1 MTATIALLIR
11 EFRRFYRDRS
21 RIIGTLITPLV
32 LFAFIA
38 GGFSGVAPIA
48 AGERLSSYLLPGT
61 LALSVMMTAI
71 FSTISIIDDRKAGF
85 LQSVLV
91 APVSAPALIASKVL
105 AGALLSAIQA
115 TLVLVPLALMDL
127 TFDLLLLPRTL
138 LTLTMTG
145 AALTAL
151 GFALAWFNETTQGYH
166 GMMNGLL
173 MPMWALSGSLFPA
186 EGAAPVLKAIIV
198 FNPLTPFVSLIRSAL
213 RTGAIPLEQ
222 WLRPLPWMV
231 VFLLLAFFATRR
243 TARAVST

>member
-1 MTATIALLIR
+1 MTATSALFIR
-11 EFRRFYRDRS
+11 EIRRFYRDRS
-21 RIIGTLITPLV
+21 RIIGTLVTPLV

-38 GGFSGVAPIA
+38 GGFSGVAPTA

-91 APVSAPALIASKVL
+91 APVSGPALIAAKVL
-105 AGALLSAIQA
+105 AGAVLSAIQA
-115 TLVLVPLALMDL
+115 TIVLVPLALIDS
-127 TFDLLLLPRTL
+127 TFDLFLLPRAL

-151 GFALAWFNETTQGYH
+151 GFALAWFSETTQGYH

-186 EGAAPVLKAIIV
+186 EGAASVLSAIIR
-198 FNPLTPFVSLIRSAL
+198 FNPLTPFVSLIRAAL
-213 RTGAIPLEQ
+213 HSGAIPLVQ
-222 WLRPLPWMV
+222 WLAPLPWIA
-231 VFLLLAFFATRR
+231 VFVALAIYATRR
-243 TARAVST
+243 TQHAVST